1 MSDAIKFKNNKY
13 LDTSGSVHKGM
24 ILKTWLQNFYDQM
37 HSASSN
43 PCLFR
48 DAWWS
53 SGSGQS
59 LNNVVNGINFAY
71 ANHGNPSNGTA
82 VTFSGTNNSYQ
93 LQLASDYYSS
103 RMYVRTKNGDNN
115 TWNGWATIANT
126 SDIPSIS
133 NLAPLN
139 RTVVTLWSGSV
150 QSGSFSVSN
159 MSRYRMLAILP
170 GSSTGSYAT
179 WIIIPCTSDSSALR
193 GIGAYNTSNIEIYTT
208 SGTRSAS
215 SITMTEIGR
224 TTFYNNQY
232 PKYSRLYFKQI
243 VGIY

>member
-13 LDTSGSVHKGM
+13 LDTSGSVHNGM
-24 ILKTWLQNFYDQM
+24 VLKTWLQNFYNQM
-37 HSASSN
+37 HSSSA
-43 PCLFR
+43 PYLFR
-48 DAWWS
+48 DTWWT

-59 LNNVVNGINFAY
+59 LNNVANGINFAY
-71 ANHGNPSNGTA
+71 SNHGNPSNGTA
-82 VTFSGTNNSYQ
+82 VTFSGTTNSYQ
-93 LQLASDYYSS
+93 LQLASDYLSS
-103 RMYVRTKNGDNN
+103 RMYMRTQNGDNG
-115 TWNGWATIANT
+115 TWNPWATIANT
-126 SDIPSIS
+126 SDIPSVS

-170 GSSTGSYAT
+170 GTSSGSYAT

-193 GIGAYNTSNIEIYTT
+193 GIGAYNTSNVEIYTT

-232 PKYSRLYFKQI
+232 PKYSRLYFKKI